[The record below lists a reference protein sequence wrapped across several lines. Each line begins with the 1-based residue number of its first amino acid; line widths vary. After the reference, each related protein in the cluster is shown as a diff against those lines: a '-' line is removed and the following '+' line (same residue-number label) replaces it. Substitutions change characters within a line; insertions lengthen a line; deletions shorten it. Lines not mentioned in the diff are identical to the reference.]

1 MPYIV
6 SKACTNRSINIVLY
20 SVLSTIIPVFFFLCA
35 CNIISINFVEINEHL

>member
-20 SVLSTIIPVFFFLCA
+20 SVLSTIIPVFSC
-35 CNIISINFVEINEHL
+35 CVHVIIILINFGGNK